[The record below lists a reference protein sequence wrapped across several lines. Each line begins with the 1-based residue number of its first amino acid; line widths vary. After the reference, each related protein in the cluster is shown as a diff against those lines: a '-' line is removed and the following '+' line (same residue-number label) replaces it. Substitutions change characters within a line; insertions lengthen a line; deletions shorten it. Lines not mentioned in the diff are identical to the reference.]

1 MASQKLNIQV
11 DQGTDFTET
20 VVAKNADGS
29 ILDMTGYTAAGQ
41 IRKTYASNTST
52 EFVVTFGDRSAGE
65 VIISLVRSQTSSL
78 EAGRYVYDVEI
89 TSSADKRARLVEG
102 QVTVTQEVTRAGP
115 IDYIDEVNITNP
127 VDGAFLVYDS
137 TTSKWIDDA
146 TIKKGSSSLVE
157 VTGTLEADGFSG
169 TSGVTITDFTTD
181 VSFADATNVNV
192 PTAAAVKSYVD
203 TVSATQDT
211 LGEMDDTYI
220 VSPSSAQF
228 LIYDG
233 TDTWDNK
240 SITGDVT
247 FTSEGV
253 SAIQPN
259 SVALGTDTTGDYV
272 GTITGG
278 TGVDSTA
285 ATSGEGTTHTLSVDL
300 NELGTETSI
309 AQDDFIAMVDATDS
323 GSQKITFSDLE
334 DEIFGNVSGDIA
346 IAAGGAATIQAT
358 SVENSMLAGSI
369 TNGKLLNSTITVS
382 DGSNTSDLALGD
394 TLTFAG
400 TANEVTVAESAGTVT
415 VGLSDSINVNVVQA
429 AQSNI
434 INGASP
440 YLNFFNSK
448 TIASGLTTSSTE
460 FTGVIPFYGIAIDTD
475 NSNAESYKPSGR
487 IFSKFTNCTES
498 AIAGQMVFEVTKA
511 GATNWSMDTPNPK
524 NVMVLEPGT
533 VTIGVGGTENAL
545 DLTDLAVNG
554 DASVSGDLVVTG
566 DLTVN
571 GTETVI
577 NSTTLSVDDKNIVL
591 GSVATPTDTTADGG
605 GITLKGATD
614 KTINWVNSTDS
625 WTSSENFELASSKSF
640 RINANEVLN
649 QTTLGSTV
657 LASSLTSVG
666 TIGTGTWQGT
676 AIANDYIGDHSA
688 DKLTTGTLASDRISG
703 SYTGIT
709 GIGTIPSLSVL
720 PPSGTAGSITH
731 VSRGG
736 SATFVLSGVG
746 EVGDAGYVAPGNFTV
761 SGATTATVVAP
772 SITLVGALGVTGA
785 TTITGDS
792 TLVGALGVKGATT
805 VAGDVGITGDSTL
818 EGALGVKG
826 ATTVAGTVGI
836 TGDSTLEGALGVKGA
851 TTVAGAVGITGDST
865 LVGALGVKGAT
876 TLTGDVGIT
885 GDSTLVGALG
895 VKGATTL
902 TGDVG
907 ITGDSTLTGAVGI
920 TGDSTLEGALGVKG
934 ATTVAGAVGI
944 TGDSTLVGALGVK
957 GATTIAGDS
966 TITGAVGITGATTL
980 TGAATVKGATSIQ
993 NTLGVTGATTL
1004 SGTLSAGVTTL
1015 DSVQSNLKTNIITA
1029 TTLSVTKAS
1038 HAGTKIIFTGT
1049 SASTFSFPAVVVGDV
1064 GDTFTIVNAGT
1075 ASITNNVNGS
1085 DKFVKLVLGSD
1096 PAEVSTI
1103 TLAKGGVAEFVVTA
1117 AGKIA
1122 VFGSGIS

>member
-89 TSSADKRARLVEG
+89 TSSADKRTRLVEG

-115 IDYIDEVNITNP
+115 IDYIDEVNVTDP

-146 TIKKGSSSLVE
+146 TIKKVSSSLVE

-211 LGEMDDTYI
+211 LGEMDDTNI

-272 GTITGG
+272 GAITGG

-285 ATSGEGTTHTLSVDL
+285 ATSGEGTTHTLSLDL

-334 DEIFGNVSGDIA
+334 DEIFGNVSGDVA

-358 SVENSMLAGSI
+358 SVENSMLANKTVSFGGVSVELGSADATPAFDLQHATNLPSTSLTGDMPDARIVAGNVTQHEGALSVATTQLSGTITNDQLAGSI
-369 TNGKLLNSTITVS
+369 ANDKLAGSIANDKLLNSSVAVS
-382 DGSNTSDLALGD
+382 DGTNSSGVALGG
-394 TLTFAG
+394 TITFSG
-400 TANEVTVAESAGTVT
+400 TSNEVAVSESGGTVT
-415 VGLSDSINVNVVQA
+415 VGLPDDISV
-429 AQSNI
+429 
-434 INGASP
+434 
-440 YLNFFNSK
+440 
-448 TIASGLTTSSTE
+448 
-460 FTGVIPFYGIAIDTD
+460 
-475 NSNAESYKPSGR
+475 
-487 IFSKFTNCTES
+487 
-498 AIAGQMVFEVTKA
+498 AG
-511 GATNWSMDTPNPK
+511 NLS
-524 NVMVLEPGT
+524 
-533 VTIGVGGTENAL
+533 
-545 DLTDLAVNG
+545 
-554 DASVSGDLVVTG
+554 VTG
-566 DLTVN
+566 NLTVD

-591 GSVATPTDTTADGG
+591 GSVGTPTDITADGG

-614 KTINWVNSTDS
+614 KTINWVDSTDS
-625 WTSSENFELASSKSF
+625 WTSSENFELASGKTF
-640 RINANEVLN
+640 RINANEVLS

-676 AIANDYIGDHSA
+676 AIADDYIANISA
-688 DKLTTGTLASDRISG
+688 AKITSGTLSSNRLSG
-703 SYTGIT
+703 NYPSIT
-709 GIGTIPSLSVL
+709 GIGTIPHLNVF
-720 PPSGTAGSITH
+720 PPSGTVGSLTH
-731 VSRGG
+731 ISRGG
-736 SATFVLSGVG
+736 NASFLLAGVG
-746 EVGDAGYVAPGNFTV
+746 EVGDEDYVAPGQYVVN
-761 SGATTATVVAP
+761 GAAAAAIIAP
-772 SITLVGALGVTGA
+772 SITLVGALGVKGATTITGDSTLTGAVGITGDSTLVGALGVKGA

-805 VAGDVGITGDSTL
+805 VTGT
-818 EGALGVKG
+818 
-826 ATTVAGTVGI
+826 
-836 TGDSTLEGALGVKGA
+836 
-851 TTVAGAVGITGDST
+851 VGITGDST

-876 TLTGDVGIT
+876 TVTG
-885 GDSTLVGALG
+885 A
-895 VKGATTL
+895 
-902 TGDVG
+902 VG

-920 TGDSTLEGALGVKG
+920 TGDS
-934 ATTVAGAVGI
+934 
-944 TGDSTLVGALGVK
+944 
-957 GATTIAGDS
+957 
-966 TITGAVGITGATTL
+966 TL

-1004 SGTLSAGVTTL
+1004 SGALSAGDTTL
-1015 DSVQSNLKTNIITA
+1015 DSVQSSLKTNVITA

-1049 SASTFSFPAVVVGDV
+1049 SASTFSFPAVVVDDV
-1064 GDTFTIVNAGT
+1064 GVTFTIVNAGT
-1075 ASITNNVNGS
+1075 ASITNNVNGT
-1085 DKFVKLVLGSD
+1085 DKFVKLVLGSN
-1096 PAEVSTI
+1096 PVEVSSI
-1103 TLAKGGVAEFVVTA
+1103 ALNKGGVAEFVVTA

-1122 VFGSGIS
+1122 VFGSGIA